1 MFISPTQYGR
11 FMASCNEQRYIGGEL
26 PLFSLATN
34 WKRYLKAALQGFLI
48 GDVLEVG
55 SGIGGTTVAL
65 HDGTARWWVCLEP
78 DIQNV
83 RELQSVL
90 IQGSHQNHTAVIAG
104 SLRALAQRPFF
115 DCVLYIDVLEHIEDD
130 QSEIEAAAGLVKS
143 GGYIVV
149 ISPAHQWL
157 FSEFDRSIGHLRRY
171 NKRTL
176 RSLIPSGW
184 TEYTMVYLDSVG
196 FFLSLANL
204 LALKQAMPSNRQ
216 IYVWDRVC
224 VPFSRLLDSLSFG
237 TFGKSILTVWRKP
250 Q

>member
-1 MFISPTQYGR
+1 
-11 FMASCNEQRYIGGEL
+11 MASCNEHRYIGGEL

-34 WKRYLKAALQGFLI
+34 WKRYLKAALQGFLL

-55 SGIGGTTVAL
+55 AGIGGTTVAL

-78 DIQNV
+78 DAKNV
-83 RELQSVL
+83 NQLQSAL
-90 IQGSHQNHTAVIAG
+90 AQGSHQNDAAVIVG
-104 SLRALAQRPFF
+104 SLGAVAQRPFF

-130 QSEIEAAAGLVKS
+130 QLEIEAAAQLVKS

-149 ISPAHQWL
+149 MSPAHQWL
-157 FSEFDRSIGHLRRY
+157 FSEFDTSIGHLRRY

-184 TEYTMVYLDSVG
+184 TECKMVYLDSVG

-224 VPFSRLLDSLSFG
+224 VPFSRLFDRLSFG
-237 TFGKSILTVWRKP
+237 TFGKSILAIWRKP